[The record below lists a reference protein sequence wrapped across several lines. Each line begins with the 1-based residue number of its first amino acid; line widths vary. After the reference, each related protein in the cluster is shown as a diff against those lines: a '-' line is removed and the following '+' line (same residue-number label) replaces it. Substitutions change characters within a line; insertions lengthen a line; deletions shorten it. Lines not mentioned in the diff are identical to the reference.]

1 MEFSPLNI
9 AFYTLGCKVN
19 QYESDKIAD
28 SFRAGGH
35 KIVPFSEWADVYLVN
50 TCSVTHLA
58 DRKSRQMLRRAFSR
72 NPSALVVATGCSAQ
86 YLKNLGIKHFIVV
99 PNQNKSIARELVEKA
114 VYGKVREQ
122 SNKLLSIEKLGVK
135 EKNRFFLKVQDG
147 CDRVCTFCVIPQRR
161 GKSVSRPMC
170 ELVEEAKRL
179 EENGALEIVVTG
191 ICVGDYGKDLPG
203 QPSLAGL
210 LKSLDDNLSTARIRL
225 SSIDPGDIN
234 DELIEAFAELEKLCP
249 HIHLSLQHASNK
261 ILKRMNRFY
270 TKEQTS
276 KLIDMLISQVPLLGI
291 STDIIAGFPGEED
304 EDFNELMDFLSNET
318 FCRLH
323 VFPYSERFGTAA
335 VKLKGKVPELQK
347 GDRVTALIA
356 KGEEVARKYRNRFLD
371 KQVTVVAE
379 EIGCED
385 INNSN
390 RYYEGYSENY
400 LRVRVP
406 VQQAKI
412 GSFSRVLLKWSDD
425 EYVYGI
431 PC

>member
-19 QYESDKIAD
+19 QYESDRIAD
-28 SFRAGGH
+28 SFREVGH
-35 KIVPFSEWADVYLVN
+35 KVVPFNDKPDVYLIN

-58 DRKSRQMLRRAFSR
+58 DRKSRQMLRRAFSH

-114 VYGKVREQ
+114 VYGKIQEQ
-122 SNKLLSIEKLGVK
+122 SNKVLNIEKLGVK

-147 CDRVCTFCVIPQRR
+147 CDRLCTFCIIPSRR
-161 GKSVSRPMC
+161 GRSASRPIC
-170 ELVEEAKRL
+170 EIVEEAQKL
-179 EENGALEIVVTG
+179 EKNGALEIVIAG

-203 QPSLAGL
+203 QPRLADL
-210 LKSLDDNLSTARIRL
+210 LKALDANLRIARIRL
-225 SSIDPGDIN
+225 SSIDPGGLN
-234 DELIEAFAELEKLCP
+234 DALIEAFAELEKLCP

-276 KLIDMLISQVPLLGI
+276 ELIDRLISRIPSLGI
-291 STDIIAGFPGEED
+291 STDLIVGFPGEEE

-335 VKLKGKVPELQK
+335 IKLKGKVPELQK
-347 GDRVTALIA
+347 GNRVTALIA
-356 KGEEVARKYRNRFLD
+356 KGEEVAKKYRNRFLN
-371 KQVTVVAE
+371 KEVVVAVE
-379 EIGCED
+379 EISCED
-385 INNSN
+385 MNTGAA
-390 RYYEGYSENY
+390 YYEGYSENY

-406 VQQAKI
+406 AQQAKI